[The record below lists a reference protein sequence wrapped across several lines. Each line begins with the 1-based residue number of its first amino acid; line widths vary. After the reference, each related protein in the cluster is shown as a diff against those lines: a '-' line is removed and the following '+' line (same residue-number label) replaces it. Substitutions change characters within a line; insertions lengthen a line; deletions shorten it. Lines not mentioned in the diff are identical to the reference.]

1 MVASMVEHVLHQE
14 HVDVLL
20 GGLVMT
26 AGKVWSINVIEFGE
40 LFQITVLLQIFRNTI
55 LKYAVD

>member
-14 HVDVLL
+14 NAAVLL

-26 AGKVWSINVIEFGE
+26 AAKVGGVNVENRYK
-40 LFQITVLLQIFRNTI
+40 LQ
-55 LKYAVD
+55 L